1 MSQSLNGRQ
10 MHLTHLLTRQTHQ
23 GGESTSNGWT
33 SQWMSQIINGPQMRL
48 THLLTRQIHN
58 GELVKEQ
65 WLDKSMDESKP
76 QWTSNAFDSPVDSS
90 NSAGGMSQRATTGQ
104 VNG

>member
-1 MSQSLNGRQ
+1 MSQSINGR
-10 MHLTHLLTRQTHQ
+10 
-23 GGESTSNGWT
+23 
-33 SQWMSQIINGPQMRL
+33 QMRL

-76 QWTSNAFDSPVDSS
+76 QWTSNAFDSLVDSS